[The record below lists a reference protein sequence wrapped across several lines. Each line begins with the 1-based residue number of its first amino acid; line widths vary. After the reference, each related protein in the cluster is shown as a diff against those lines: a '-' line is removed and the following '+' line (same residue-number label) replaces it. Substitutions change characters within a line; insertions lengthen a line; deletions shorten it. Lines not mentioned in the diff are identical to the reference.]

1 MPSLYHIGLTVE
13 NLEESVAF
21 YRDVV
26 GLEEIPSSSD
36 LDISGEWFDQLTEN
50 HGAKLRVSHL
60 DLEGVQLQLVEY
72 RAAGG
77 ERLPLHHK
85 MIGNPHLCIN
95 KTQINEH
102 HAKLVAD
109 GRFKTSPIV
118 TIGETS
124 IRSFYVTDPNGV
136 LVEFIEG
143 TQSEGSTA

>member
-26 GLEEIPSSSD
+26 GLTEIPESSD
-36 LDISGEWFDQLTEN
+36 LEISGEWFDRLTEN
-50 HGAKLRVSHL
+50 RGAELRVSHL
-60 DLEGVQLQLVEY
+60 DLQGVQLQLVEY

-77 ERLPLHHK
+77 ERLPLQHK
-85 MIGNPHLCIN
+85 MVGNPHLCIN
-95 KTQINEH
+95 MAKINER
-102 HAKLVAD
+102 HAELLAD
-109 GRFKTSPIV
+109 GRFKLSPIV

-143 TQSEGSTA
+143 T